1 MLKVSAEDK
10 AFLKKHIEHVE
21 DLINQN
27 SRKPLL
33 RALYD
38 VIVYKGFDKNDL
50 YNDFGHDAQLVYDR
64 ILADNP

>member
-1 MLKVSAEDK
+1 MLKISAEDK
-10 AFLKKHIEHVE
+10 AFLKKHIEHVD
-21 DLINQN
+21 DLINQD

-38 VIVYKGFDKNDL
+38 VIIYKGFDKDDF
-50 YNDFGHDAQLVYDR
+50 YNEFGQEAQLVYDH